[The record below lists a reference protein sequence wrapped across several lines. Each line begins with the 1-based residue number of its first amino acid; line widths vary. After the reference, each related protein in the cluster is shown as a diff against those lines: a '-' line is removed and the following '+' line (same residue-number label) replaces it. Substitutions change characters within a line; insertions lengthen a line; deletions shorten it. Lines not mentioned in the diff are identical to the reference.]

1 MLRKANCKHCKML
14 FQPIRQGH
22 LYCSDNCR
30 KLQHKAKNR
39 VKNQAKNHRR
49 LETKIQKLSNS
60 NFGKYLVRELRRVGT
75 VQVLYGNTSDTLG
88 ELVSLRHR
96 CTIASGYQDGTPL
109 NTYEISHI
117 QPAYDPE
124 SLGLLIPKNL
134 TIAPDEF
141 NRKHA
146 TKKPISGYMGES
158 LPTDRLLPE
167 WRVPN
172 KAVALDVLKL
182 ARKFLGQDFD
192 KWLSAIVIPQTQSQV
207 LIKGL
212 KKKGLPEKI
221 LANLSLNKLK
231 ALAKEEDLSY
241 FDISKPPEELR
252 DVLIEELE
260 RLQLEP
266 TLLEA
271 MKYSQEQDWS
281 LDEPSTEFTG
291 TPSERKSLEEFLTS
305 QALACLHGQPYKTE
319 YKNNFILRY
328 FKQKPKE
335 VFSSRDMGWESDEI
349 L

>member
-1 MLRKANCKHCKML
+1 MLRKVNCKHCKKL

-30 KLQHKAKNR
+30 KLQHKTKNR
-39 VKNQAKNHRR
+39 VKNQAKNNRR
-49 LETKIQKLSNS
+49 LEAKLQKLSNS

-96 CTIASGYQDGTPL
+96 CTIASGYQDGMPL
-109 NTYEISHI
+109 NTYEVSHI
-117 QPAYDPE
+117 HPAYDSK
-124 SLGLLIPKNL
+124 SLGLLVPKNL
-134 TIAPDEF
+134 TIAPDEI

-146 TKKPISGYMGES
+146 TKKPIFGYMGEF
-158 LPTDRLLPE
+158 LPTGRLLPE
-167 WRVPN
+167 WRIPN
-172 KAVALDVLKL
+172 KAVALDILKL

-192 KWLSAIVIPQTQSQV
+192 KWLSALSIPQTQSQT

-221 LANLSLNKLK
+221 LATLNLDKLK

-241 FDISKPPEELR
+241 FDMSRHPEEPR

-260 RLQLEP
+260 RLQLDP
-266 TLLEA
+266 VLLEA
-271 MKYSQEQDWS
+271 MRALHNEYW
-281 LDEPSTEFTG
+281 
-291 TPSERKSLEEFLTS
+291 SLEEPTTQFIGSAPEKNSFEEFLVS
-305 QALACLHGQPYKTE
+305 QALACLHGQPYTTE
-319 YKNNFILRY
+319 YKNKSILKY
-328 FKQKPKE
+328 FKQKPRDIL
-335 VFSSRDMGWESDEI
+335 SYRDMGWVHDEI